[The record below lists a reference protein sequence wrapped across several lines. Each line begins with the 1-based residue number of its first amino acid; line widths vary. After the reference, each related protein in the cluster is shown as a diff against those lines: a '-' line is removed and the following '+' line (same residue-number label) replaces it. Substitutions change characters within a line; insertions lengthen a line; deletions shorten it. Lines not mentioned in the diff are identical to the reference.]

1 MPIANWKTQSYNLV
15 QSLLFANPHRTIG
28 MLVKN
33 EQGERQE
40 RSEIPAPVLRIYET
54 DAPPE
59 RMCLQTI
66 QCVQHMWI
74 PPGHRHVL
82 ELHIHPDAEELVV
95 VMNGRGTAILDDV
108 STEISAGDVVY
119 IPPFTEHEIRNT
131 SEEMLG
137 VLFLAAPVGE
147 GLQKL
152 AAAQSA
158 AAEARSSGDEPGD
171 PV

>member
-15 QSLLFANPHRTIG
+15 QSLLFANPHRIIR
-28 MLVKN
+28 MLVMNKDG
-33 EQGERQE
+33 QRQE

-54 DAPPE
+54 DAPSD

-95 VMNGRGTAILDDV
+95 VMDGCGTAVLDGE

-119 IPPFTEHEIRNT
+119 IPPNTEHEIRNT
-131 SEEMLG
+131 SQDMLG

-147 GLQKL
+147 GLTRL
-152 AAAQSA
+152 AHAQETA
-158 AAEARSSGDEPGD
+158 KSG
-171 PV
+171 

>member
-1 MPIANWKTQSYNLV
+1 MPIANWRTQSYNLV
-15 QSLLFANPHRTIG
+15 QSLLFANPHRIIR
-28 MLVKN
+28 MLVMN
-33 EQGERQE
+33 EKGERQE

-95 VMNGRGTAILDDV
+95 VMNGAGTAVLDGA

-119 IPPFTEHEIRNT
+119 IPPDTEHEIRNT
-131 SEEMLG
+131 SDEMLG

-147 GLQKL
+147 GLTRL
-152 AAAQSA
+152 AEAQSA
-158 AAEARSSGDEPGD
+158 AESD
-171 PV
+171 

>member
-1 MPIANWKTQSYNLV
+1 MPIANWKTQSHNLV
-15 QSLLFANPHRTIG
+15 QSLLFANPHRVIR
-28 MLVKN
+28 MLVRN
-33 EQGERQE
+33 EKGERQE

-74 PPGHRHVL
+74 PPGHRHVQ

-95 VMNGRGTAILDDV
+95 VMSGSGTAFLDGESSPV
-108 STEISAGDVVY
+108 TAGDVIH
-119 IPPFTEHEIRNT
+119 IPPDPEHEIRNT
-131 SEEMLG
+131 SDELLG

-147 GLQKL
+147 GLTRL
-152 AAAQSA
+152 
-158 AAEARSSGDEPGD
+158 AEAQARESAG
-171 PV
+171 